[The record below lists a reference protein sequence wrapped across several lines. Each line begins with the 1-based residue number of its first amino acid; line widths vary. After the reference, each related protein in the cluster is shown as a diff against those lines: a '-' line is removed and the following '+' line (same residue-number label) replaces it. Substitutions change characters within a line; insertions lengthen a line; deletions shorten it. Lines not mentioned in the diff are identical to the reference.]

1 VTLCLYRVVQEALQ
15 NAVKH
20 SGAREI
26 FVHLQGGDAGLT
38 ATVVD
43 DGAGFDVDAKF
54 GKGLGLVSMTE
65 RLEAVGGALKIRSAP
80 GGGTRLKMTV
90 PAASAEHTVQLAG

>member
-1 VTLCLYRVVQEALQ
+1 
-15 NAVKH
+15 
-20 SGAREI
+20 
-26 FVHLQGGDAGLT
+26 
-38 ATVVD
+38 
-43 DGAGFDVDAKF
+43 
-54 GKGLGLVSMTE
+54 MTE